1 LASSSSTGTMPSSA
15 TSAHS
20 PFSSSVMPS
29 VYPAPTSI
37 TPATTART
45 QGFRCVWLTGSMHEL
60 APEELTRGVL
70 IADAEDEGGDF
81 ANVAAPEISLTRVT
95 FTRTR
100 LTGAQ
105 LTRARIVD
113 TTFRDCRID
122 LASFAGTT
130 FERVTFAG
138 CILTQ
143 TDFGNALLRKVRFE
157 HCDLTEADL
166 HGLRIDRCELRSCT
180 LDGLIAP
187 ERLRGAAMPWP
198 DVLGNAGLLASALGI
213 RVLED

>member
-1 LASSSSTGTMPSSA
+1 M
-15 TSAHS
+15 
-20 PFSSSVMPS
+20 
-29 VYPAPTSI
+29 SI

-45 QGFRCVWLTGSMHEL
+45 RLFRCVWLTGSMHEL

-70 IADAEDEGGDF
+70 IADTEDEGGDF

-143 TDFGNALLRKVRFE
+143 TDFGHALLRKVRFE
-157 HCDLTEADL
+157 HCDLTEAELD
-166 HGLRIDRCELRSCT
+166 GLRIDGCDLYACT
-180 LDGLIAP
+180 LDGVTSL

-198 DVLGNAGLLASALGI
+198 DIVANAAALAHALGI
-213 RVLED
+213 RVHTEEERRR